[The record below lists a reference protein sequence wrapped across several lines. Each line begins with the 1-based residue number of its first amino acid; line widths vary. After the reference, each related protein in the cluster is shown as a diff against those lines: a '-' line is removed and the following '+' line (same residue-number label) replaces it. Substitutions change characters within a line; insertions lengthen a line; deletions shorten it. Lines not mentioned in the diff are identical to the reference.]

1 MSDVKRLMALAIG
14 VYVAVLCVHVA
25 GQTLRPLPGD
35 PLPGITA
42 GDFEE
47 FRLGLEDFT
56 EVETP
61 EDGLGPAFN
70 GASCAV
76 CHSVPSIGG
85 AGVVAEVRAA
95 RRDERG
101 EFVELAPTSGS
112 LFQIFSIPTHTCQP
126 VIPPEANVI
135 ARRVPIPLFGAGLV
149 EAIPDEV
156 LLALDDGGD
165 RDRDGVS
172 GRAAVITDIAT
183 GHRRVGRFGW
193 KAQHATLLAFGADAY
208 RNEMGIT
215 NDLFPGELAFG
226 ITTEQMK
233 LCDRIPDPEDRPDRR
248 TRRRGIDNF
257 ESFMKFLAPVGRGR
271 IDDTVR
277 AGEAVFGTIG
287 CASCHVPSLQTGP
300 SPNALFDRKVVALF
314 SDLLLHDIGTGDG
327 IRQEAAAPQ
336 EFRTPALWGL
346 RLRRPLLHDGTAAT
360 IEDAIGAHGN
370 EAVSTRARFMALS
383 PDQRAALVGFL
394 KSL

>member
-1 MSDVKRLMALAIG
+1 MVKQLIALAAGLSIAAMW
-14 VYVAVLCVHVA
+14 VEVA
-25 GQTLRPLPGD
+25 GQTSRPLPGD
-35 PLPGITA
+35 PLPGITS
-42 GDFEE
+42 GEFEE

-56 EVETP
+56 EVETA
-61 EDGLGPAFN
+61 EEGLGPAFN
-70 GASCAV
+70 GSSCAV
-76 CHSVPSIGG
+76 CHSVPTIGG

-126 VIPPEANVI
+126 IIPPEANVI
-135 ARRVPIPLFGAGLV
+135 SRRVPIPLFGAGLV
-149 EAIPDEV
+149 EAIPDEA
-156 LLALDDGGD
+156 LLGLDDAGD

-172 GRAAVITDIAT
+172 GRAAVITDIGT
-183 GHRRVGRFGW
+183 GQRRVGRFGW

-215 NDLFPGELAFG
+215 NDLFPEELAFG
-226 ITTEQMK
+226 ILPDQMK
-233 LCDRIPDPEDRPDRR
+233 LCDRIPDPEDLPDRR

-257 ESFMKFLAPVGRGR
+257 EAFMKFLAPAGRGP
-271 IDDTVR
+271 IDDAVR
-277 AGEAVFGTIG
+277 AGEALFGAVG

-300 SPNALFDRKVVALF
+300 STNPLFHRKVVPLF
-314 SDLLLHDIGTGDG
+314 SDLLLHDVGTGDG
-327 IRQEAAAPQ
+327 IRQEAAEPQ

-360 IEDAIGAHGN
+360 IEDAIGVHGN
-370 EAVSTRARFMALS
+370 EAASARARFRAVS
-383 PDQRAALVGFL
+383 PDQRAALLAFL

>member
-1 MSDVKRLMALAIG
+1 MTRLAALAAGLSI
-14 VYVAVLCVHVA
+14 AVIWVDVA
-25 GQTLRPLPGD
+25 GQTTRPLPGD
-35 PLPGITA
+35 PLPGITS

-56 EVETP
+56 EVETA
-61 EDGLGPAFN
+61 EEGLGPAFN

-76 CHSVPSIGG
+76 CHSVPTIGG
-85 AGVVAEVRAA
+85 GGVVAEVRAA

-101 EFVELAPTSGS
+101 EFFELVPTSGS

-126 VIPPEANVI
+126 IIPPEANVI
-135 ARRVPIPLFGAGLV
+135 SRRVPIPLFGAGLV
-149 EAIPDEV
+149 EAIPDET
-156 LLALDDGGD
+156 LLALDDAGD
-165 RDRDGVS
+165 RDRDGIS
-172 GRAAVITDIAT
+172 GKAAVVTDIGT
-183 GHRRVGRFGW
+183 RQRRVGRFGW
-193 KAQHATLLAFGADAY
+193 KAQHASLMAFGADAY

-215 NDLFPGELAFG
+215 NDLFPEELAFG
-226 ITTEQMK
+226 ITPEQMK
-233 LCDRIPDPEDRPDRR
+233 LCDRIPDPEDQPDRR

-257 ESFMKFLAPVGRGR
+257 EAFMKFLAPAGRGS

-277 AGEAVFGTIG
+277 AGEAVFGAVG

-300 SPNALFDRKVVALF
+300 SANPLFHNKVVPLF
-314 SDLLLHDIGTGDG
+314 SDLLLHDVGTGDG
-327 IRQEAAAPQ
+327 IRQEAAEPQ

-360 IEDAIGAHGN
+360 IEDAIAVHGN
-370 EAVSTRARFMALS
+370 EAASARARFMALS
-383 PDQRAALVGFL
+383 PAQRAALLAFL

>member
-1 MSDVKRLMALAIG
+1 MAAAVCLYLA
-14 VYVAVLCVHVA
+14 AVSIEVA
-25 GQTLRPLPGD
+25 GQTVRPLPGD
-35 PLPGITA
+35 PLPGIT
-42 GDFEE
+42 GGELEE

-56 EVETP
+56 EVETV

-70 GASCAV
+70 GSSCAV
-76 CHSVPSIGG
+76 CHSIPAIGG

-95 RRDERG
+95 HRDDRG

-135 ARRVPIPLFGAGLV
+135 ARRVPIPLFGAGLI
-149 EAIPDEV
+149 EAIPDET
-156 LLALDDGGD
+156 LLALDDADDRNGD
-165 RDRDGVS
+165 GIS

-183 GHRRVGRFGW
+183 GRRRVGRFGW
-193 KAQHATLLAFGADAY
+193 KAQHAY

-215 NDLFPGELAFG
+215 NDLFPEELAFG
-226 ITTEQMK
+226 ISKEQMR
-233 LCDRIPDPEDRPDRR
+233 LCDPIPDPEDQPDRR

-257 ESFMKFLAPVGRGR
+257 ESFMKFLAPAGRDPL
-271 IDDTVR
+271 DDGVR
-277 AGEAVFGTIG
+277 AGEALFGGVG
-287 CASCHVPSLQTGP
+287 CTSCHVPSLQTGP
-300 SPNALFDRKVVALF
+300 SANPVFHRKTVPLF

-327 IRQEAAAPQ
+327 IRQEAAGPQ

-360 IEDAIGAHGN
+360 IEDAVGRHGA
-370 EAVSTRARFMALS
+370 EATVVRQRFAALS
-383 PDQRAALVGFL
+383 AEQRAALLAFL

>member
-1 MSDVKRLMALAIG
+1 VKRLIAFAVG
-14 VYVAVLCVHVA
+14 VYVAVAWAGVA
-25 GQTLRPLPGD
+25 GQTVRPLPGD
-35 PLPGITA
+35 PLPGIT
-42 GDFEE
+42 GGEFEE

-56 EVETP
+56 EVETA
-61 EDGLGPAFN
+61 EEGLGPAFN

-95 RRDERG
+95 RRDEHG
-101 EFVELAPTSGS
+101 EFIELEPTSGS

-135 ARRVPIPLFGAGLV
+135 SRRVPIPLFGAGLV

-156 LLALDDGGD
+156 LMALDDAGD
-165 RDRDGVS
+165 RDRDGIS

-183 GHRRVGRFGW
+183 GQRRVGRFGW
-193 KAQHATLLAFGADAY
+193 KAQHATLMAFGADAY

-215 NDLFPGELAFG
+215 NDLFPDELAFG
-226 ITTEQMK
+226 ISLEQMK
-233 LCDRIPDPEDRPDRR
+233 LCDRIPDPEDQADRR

-257 ESFMKFLAPVGRGR
+257 ESFMKFLAPAGRAT

-277 AGEAVFGTIG
+277 AGEALFAAVG

-300 SPNALFDRKVVALF
+300 DANPLFHRKVVPLF
-314 SDLLLHDIGTGDG
+314 SDLLLHDVGTGDG
-327 IRQEAAAPQ
+327 IRQEAAGPQ

-346 RLRRPLLHDGTAAT
+346 RLRRPLLHDGTAPT
-360 IEDAIGAHGN
+360 IEDAITAHTN
-370 EAVSTRARFMALS
+370 EAASARARFLALS
-383 PDQRAALVGFL
+383 TEQRAALLAFL
-394 KSL
+394 KSI